1 MSTLLMI
8 DGNSLANRAFYGVPH
23 LSNSKGVPTN
33 AIYGFLNMM
42 QSVVA
47 QFSPDELFVA
57 FDVSKK
63 VFRHETFADYKGT
76 RTGMPE
82 ELAQQMPLIKE
93 ALTYMNIETFGI
105 EGYEAD
111 DIIGTM
117 SKHNSEKGN
126 KTIIVSGDRDLFQL
140 VSEDVTVCFPKKG
153 VSNMELVTPTYLK
166 EAYDLT
172 PQLVIELKG
181 LMGDKS
187 DNIPGI
193 PGVGEKT
200 ARKMLESY
208 GSIEGIYEHVEDY
221 KGKKMYDKLME
232 GKAHA
237 FLSRELATILR
248 DVPLDFDACD
258 FSYESPDVEKLLA
271 FYKELE
277 LNKLVKQLE
286 ATHQGLNADDTP
298 EETVDGT
305 LLESV
310 EDGVA
315 LLSALKPDQYV
326 MVVDIDNASEVT
338 QFSWRTSEG
347 NYTLSVNGEW
357 QTVAT
362 AMEGL
367 LSDSNTHILTDD
379 AKKLSSAFISA
390 GVSSERIVWDI
401 VLSDY
406 ITQPEENDQQLVRLA
421 TLYLDR
427 PLPENPPS
435 CYYATLEIIE
445 ALRPIMMAKLNDCG
459 SGELY
464 RNMELPLSSILAE
477 METEGIHVNT
487 DYLKALQTEFD
498 GRIKKIEE
506 TIAELAGE
514 SFNVN
519 SPKQLGHILFEVL
532 ALPPI
537 KKTKTGYSTNAEVL
551 EMLRDQHP
559 IIQEILDYRQLTK
572 LKGTYVDGLLK
583 LVDEKDCVHTTFNQ
597 TITATGRLSSTAP
610 NLQNIPVRTE
620 EGRRIRQAFTP
631 LNPNNLLIS
640 ADYSQIELRV
650 LAHLSGDD
658 GLIASFNKNEDIH
671 RRTASEV
678 FHVPMDEVTSSQRR
692 AAKAVNF
699 GIIYGQTDFGL
710 SKELGISR
718 REAGEY
724 IEKYF
729 ARYPLVQSF
738 IQETIE
744 QARENG
750 YVTTMMGRRRYIKD
764 INSRNKNLRHFAE
777 RTAVNSPIQGTAADI
792 IKMAMIRCDQ
802 QLKDSNLKA
811 KMLLQV
817 HDELIFEV
825 SKEEAAAL
833 VKMVRQSMEE
843 VLKLMVPL
851 KADFKAGFNW
861 QEMEH
866 I

>member
-33 AIYGFLNMM
+33 AVYGFLNMM
-42 QSVVA
+42 QSVIE
-47 QFSPDELFVA
+47 QFAPDELFVA

-63 VFRHETFADYKGT
+63 VFRHETFTDYKGT
-76 RTGMPE
+76 RSGMPE
-82 ELAQQMPLIKE
+82 ELAEQLPLIKE
-93 ALTYMNIETFGI
+93 ALKHMNIETFGM

-117 SKHNSEKGN
+117 SRYNSEKGN
-126 KTIIVSGDRDLFQL
+126 HTIIVSGDRDLFQL
-140 VSEDVTVCFPKKG
+140 VSERVTVCFPKKG
-153 VSNMELVTPTYLK
+153 VSNMELVTLSYLK
-166 EAYDLT
+166 DVYDLT

-193 PGVGEKT
+193 AGVGEKT
-200 ARKMLESY
+200 ARKMLETY
-208 GSIEGIYEHVEDY
+208 GSIDGLYEHLEDY
-221 KGKKMYDKLME
+221 KGKKIYEKLLQ
-232 GKAHA
+232 GKDDAYM
-237 FLSRELATILR
+237 SRELATILCE
-248 DVPLDFDACD
+248 VPLDFEAYD
-258 FSYESPDVEKLLA
+258 FSFEAPNIDALLA

-277 LNKLVKQLE
+277 LLKLAKQLE
-286 ATHQGLNADDTP
+286 DKMNEVHNPT
-298 EETVDGT
+298 EEKIDGCV
-305 LLESV
+305 LETA
-310 EDGVA
+310 EKAAA
-315 LLSALKPDQYV
+315 LLKALKPDQYTMLV
-326 MVVDIDNASEVT
+326 EVDAQNCVT
-338 QFSWRTSEG
+338 QFSWKTEE
-347 NYTLSVNGEW
+347 NYYTVALENEW
-357 QTVAT
+357 QIVAD
-362 AMEGL
+362 AMQHL
-367 LSDSNTHILTDD
+367 LTSSHTYILTDD
-379 AKKLSSAFISA
+379 AKKLSRALV
-390 GVSSERIVWDI
+390 GVGASTERIVWDI
-401 VLSDY
+401 TLSDY
-406 ITQPEENDQQLVRLA
+406 IIQPEGGEHQLARLA
-421 TLYLDR
+421 IAYLDR
-427 PLPENPPS
+427 TLPENEPS
-435 CYYATLEIIE
+435 RTFAALTLIE
-445 ALRPIMMAKLNDCG
+445 ELRPLMLAQLNQMG
-459 SGELY
+459 SGDLY
-464 RNMELPLSSILAE
+464 RQMELPLSTILSE
-477 METEGIHVNT
+477 METEGIHINT
-487 DYLKALQTEFD
+487 VYLQNLQAEFD
-498 GRIKKIEE
+498 ERINEIERH
-506 TIAELAGE
+506 IADMAGE
-514 SFNVN
+514 PFNVN

-532 ALPPI
+532 ELPPI

-551 EMLRDQHP
+551 ELLKDKHP
-559 IIQEILDYRQLTK
+559 IVQEILNYRQLAK

-583 LVDEKDCVHTTFNQ
+583 LVDEKDCVHTSFNQ

-631 LNPNNLLIS
+631 LDNNNLLIS

-678 FHVPMDEVTSSQRR
+678 FHVPMENVTAEQRR
-692 AAKAVNF
+692 TAKAVNF

-718 REAGEY
+718 REAADY
-724 IEKYF
+724 IEMYF
-729 ARYPLVQSF
+729 SRYPLVQTF
-738 IQETIE
+738 IHDTIN

-764 INSRNKNLRHFAE
+764 INSRNRNLRQFAE

-792 IKMAMIRCDQ
+792 IKMAMIRCDER
-802 QLKDSNLKA
+802 LRDSHLKA

-825 SKEEAAAL
+825 SREEAAQL
-833 VKMVRQSMEE
+833 VKIVRQSMEN

-861 QEMEH
+861 QEMEK